1 MLGEG
6 GPGDPAEPREGFVR
20 TDQGRLHYLDWGGD
34 GPEAHLLHA
43 NGFCAGTYAPMVRHF
58 GGRLRVF
65 ASDIRGHGDS
75 DAPDPAAIRHWEM
88 FAEDLRRVV
97 EGAMTPPVIGIGHS
111 LGGVAAYIAAAAHPH
126 LFSRIILLD
135 PVILPRKSLWLLGLF
150 RALGLGRLF
159 PLARGA
165 RRRRRTFD
173 SKTSALRRFAA
184 GRGIFKTWSEDFIEA
199 YLECGLLEEDE
210 ERAVLKC
217 DPEIEARI
225 YESIP
230 LDVWRYAPRI
240 QCPVLAMRGE
250 KSETFR
256 ADAAE
261 RLEKVVPDCQVE
273 VVAGAGH
280 FFPMEKPAVC
290 AEEILGF
297 VSGSV

>member
-1 MLGEG
+1 MTAGVS
-6 GPGDPAEPREGFVR
+6 GDFPAPREGFVH
-20 TDQGRLHYLDWGGD
+20 TAQGRLHYLDWGGD
-34 GPEAHLLHA
+34 GPATHLLHA
-43 NGFCAGTYAPMVRHF
+43 TGFCAGTYAPMVRRL

-75 DAPDPAAIRHWEM
+75 DAPDPAAIRHWDM
-88 FAEDLRRVV
+88 FAEDLRCVV
-97 EGAMTPPVIGIGHS
+97 EGAMSPPVVGIGHS
-111 LGGVAAYIAAAAHPH
+111 LGGVATYIAAAAFPP
-126 LFSRIILLD
+126 LFSRVILLD
-135 PVILPRKSLWLLGLF
+135 PVILPRTSLWRLGIL

-165 RRRRRTFD
+165 RRRRRTFE

-184 GRGIFKTWSEDFIEA
+184 GRGIFRTWTENFIEA

-230 LDVWRYAPRI
+230 LDVWRHAPRI
-240 QCPVLAMRGE
+240 RCPVLALRGE

-256 ADAAE
+256 AEAAE
-261 RLEKVVPDCQVE
+261 GLAKVIPDCRVD
-273 VVAGAGH
+273 VVMGAGH

-290 AEEILGF
+290 AEKILGF
-297 VSGSV
+297 ALGG